1 MEIFLGLVIVII
13 LIIWLVTRQKLKNE
27 INRLIKHISELVN
40 KVNDLENINNKL
52 KKYEGLLDI
61 EKQASEIL
69 NIAKTEL
76 ENAKSNA
83 IQIIN
88 NSKIEAQENFANSQ
102 KELGNAKIEAET
114 IKSQIREEQKIVKQ
128 KNEAALNNATI
139 EAGKIIETANKRAEE
154 IAGEAHEA
162 MKNVSNLEKTAQ
174 AMKNVING
182 YGDLYLIPTYTL
194 LDELADAFGFTEA
207 GEELKKARER
217 TKLMVRNGLAAK
229 CDYVENNRKETA
241 INFVTDAFNGKVDT
255 ILSNLKQDNHGTLSQ
270 KVKDAFYLVN
280 NLGKAFRNAVI
291 TEEYLKSRLEELRWG
306 AIVFELKNKEKEE
319 QRIIKERIREEERAK
334 KEFERALKEAEKEE
348 EMLRK
353 AMEKVQKELGQASE
367 QQKAKYEAQ
376 LLELADKL
384 KIAEEKGQRALS
396 MAQQTKTGHVYIIS
410 NIGSFGENVY
420 KIGMTRRLEP
430 LDRVKELGDASVPFE
445 FDVHAMIMSDNA
457 PNFENELHKKF
468 LRTQVNK
475 INPRKEFFKLS
486 LKELREEVER
496 LGINA
501 KWTMT
506 AEAREYKESLAI
518 EKQLENNSAKQAEWI
533 KQQME
538 FESKIDETENE

>member
-1 MEIFLGLVIVII
+1 MEIFLGLVIVLI
-13 LIIWLVTRQKLKNE
+13 LIIWLVTRQKLRNE
-27 INRLIKHISELVN
+27 INRLIKHNAELVD
-40 KVNDLENINNKL
+40 KSNDLENINNKL

-69 NIAKTEL
+69 NIANTEL
-76 ENAKSNA
+76 E
-83 IQIIN
+83 
-88 NSKIEAQENFANSQ
+88 
-102 KELGNAKIEAET
+102 NAKIEAET
-114 IKSQIREEQKIVKQ
+114 IKSQIKEEQKIVKQ
-128 KNEAALNNATI
+128 KNETALNNATI
-139 EAGKIIETANKRAEE
+139 EAGKIISNANKRAEE
-154 IAGEAHEA
+154 IAGEAYEA

-174 AMKNVING
+174 AMRNVIEG
-182 YGDLYLIPTYTL
+182 YGDLYLIPTYSL
-194 LDELADAFGFTEA
+194 LDELADEFGFTEA

-217 TKLMVRNGLAAK
+217 TKFMVKNGLAAK

-255 ILSNLKQDNHGTLSQ
+255 ILANLKQDNHGTLSQ
-270 KVKDAFYLVN
+270 KVKDACYLVN

-291 TEEYLKSRLEELRWG
+291 TEEYLKSRLDELRWG
-306 AIVFELKNKEKEE
+306 AVVIELKNKEKEE

-334 KEFERALKEAEKEE
+334 REFEKALKEAEKEK

-353 AMEKVQKELGQASE
+353 AMEKVQIELEQASE

-410 NIGSFGENVY
+410 NVGSFGENVY

-468 LRTQVNK
+468 LRTQLNK
-475 INPRKEFFKLS
+475 VNPRKEFFKLS
-486 LKELREEVER
+486 LKEIREEVER

-518 EKQLENNSAKQAEWI
+518 EKELENNSSKQAEWI

-538 FESKIDETENE
+538 FETVIDEIENE